1 MTVARLLAL
10 DTPADAADWYA
21 AGRAYTRRVAA
32 GMGFPGVDAVDG
44 DAVAA
49 ALREDASTLSDR
61 EAESVVGVLLGDAV
75 YTEPF
80 CAWMP
85 TWYELALLPAA
96 WLLRR
101 RLRRIARTVASAT
114 ALTVS
119 APRFS
124 RPRDALVDGRS
135 PLAGVS
141 EFRERFVLAA
151 AVTHLEWFRHAA
163 VADGI
168 DLPAGFVS
176 RARRETLDHYAGT
189 RETLS
194 PRVRRFQR
202 LLFSDGE
209 WVRDVDAAYGL
220 DSRLF
225 GAWARLLDAERR
237 RLADGDRHA
246 SDTHEGLI

>member
-1 MTVARLLAL
+1 MTVARLLAI

-32 GMGFPGVDAVDG
+32 GMDFSGVDAVDG

-49 ALREDASTLSDR
+49 ALRTDPATLSVR
-61 EAESVVGVLLGDAV
+61 EAESAVGVLLGDSV

-96 WLLRR
+96 RLLRR
-101 RLRRIARTVASAT
+101 RLRRIARTVASST
-114 ALTVS
+114 SLTVS

-124 RPRDALVDGRS
+124 RPRDVLVAGRS
-135 PLAGVS
+135 PLDGVS
-141 EFRERFVLAA
+141 GFRERFVLAA

-168 DLPAGFVS
+168 DLPAGFLA
-176 RARRETLDHYAGT
+176 RARRETVDYYTGA
-189 RETLS
+189 RPTLS

-202 LLFSDGE
+202 LLFSDGA

-220 DSRLF
+220 DSWLF
-225 GAWARLLDAERR
+225 GGWARLLDAERR
-237 RLADGDRHA
+237 RLAASDRHP